1 MKTAIK
7 SRIVKIGNS
16 QGIRIP
22 KLLLDQLGFGTEVEI
37 VVEQNTLVI
46 RPLAHPRQGWE
57 EQFRAMA
64 TNGDDQLLDG
74 DLVSLSSWDDA
85 EWEW

>member
-1 MKTAIK
+1 MDTAIK

-16 QGIRIP
+16 HGIRIP

-37 VVEQNTLVI
+37 AVEQNTLII

-57 EQFRAMA
+57 AQFRAMA
-64 TNGDDQLLDG
+64 AQGDDQLLDG
-74 DLVSLSSWDDA
+74 DSVGLSSWDDQ

>member
-37 VVEQNTLVI
+37 VVERNTLVI

-64 TNGDDQLLDG
+64 TTGDDQLLDG